1 MVLPN
6 KILPTPTMR
15 FCLSVTNLRLQ
26 PTGLD
31 NIVRRPYR
39 TKPRFVQQAADSLIH
54 GDQFSHFDD
63 VDACRP

>member
-1 MVLPN
+1 
-6 KILPTPTMR
+6 MR

-26 PTGLD
+26 RTGLD
-31 NIVRRPYR
+31 NIIKRPFR

-54 GDQFSHFDD
+54 GDQFSHFDE